1 MEQVAEQMDLPMLWQ
16 DDVYDLPGW
25 LKMVHDWVS
34 RTIKGMPAA
43 ATATRAVLP

>member
-25 LKMVHDWVS
+25 LKMVHDLVS